1 MRVRSEAVLGPLGMR
16 PRHLVAL
23 TVIRDAGE
31 PGQQD
36 LAGYLR
42 MDRTNLVGL
51 LNELEGDGL
60 IERRRSAADRR
71 RHTVGLTEAGR
82 RRLAEAEF
90 ALGAAEGEVLA
101 ALSVDQRNALHD
113 LLSQAL
119 AAGDAACAAP
129 GDGGPR
135 AGGAGGGGGCAAPGD
150 GAC

>member
-119 AAGDAACAAP
+119 VAGDAACAAP
-129 GDGGPR
+129 GDEGT
-135 AGGAGGGGGCAAPGD
+135 GAGDGGGCVAPGD